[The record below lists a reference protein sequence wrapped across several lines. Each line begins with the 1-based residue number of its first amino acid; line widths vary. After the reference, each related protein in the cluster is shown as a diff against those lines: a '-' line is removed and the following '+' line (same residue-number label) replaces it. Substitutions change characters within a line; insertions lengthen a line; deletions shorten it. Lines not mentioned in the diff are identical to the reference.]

1 MDVHPTKNGIN
12 RYWSIPIYLC
22 HKSDKPTKETLKKSS
37 TLNPVDSYFF
47 ILIITICSQDA
58 EISVLQIGFP
68 TFPCQAAGA
77 WQRALDALDQALYLH
92 RCIDIYI
99 VYPIFMSQRCLTL
112 NKDDKPISI
121 FFWGV
126 MGLWL
131 LGIEMESSGIYW
143 GISMRFI
150 GICLA
155 TIRDYLIGFER
166 DLYVV

>member
-1 MDVHPTKNGIN
+1 M
-12 RYWSIPIYLC
+12 
-22 HKSDKPTKETLKKSS
+22 
-37 TLNPVDSYFF
+37 DSYFF

-126 MGLWL
+126 KANPSSNLETPTLTEVKHFSIAMVDYKRVDDPEIILA
-131 LGIEMESSGIYW
+131 LGCRLPFLG
-143 GISMRFI
+143 
-150 GICLA
+150 
-155 TIRDYLIGFER
+155 
-166 DLYVV
+166 